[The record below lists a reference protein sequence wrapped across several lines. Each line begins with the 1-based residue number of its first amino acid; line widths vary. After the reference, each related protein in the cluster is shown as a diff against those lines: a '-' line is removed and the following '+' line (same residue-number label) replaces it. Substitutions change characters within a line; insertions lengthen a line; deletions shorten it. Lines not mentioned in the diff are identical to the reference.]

1 MSATTAKPDRGG
13 SSELAP
19 DLLARLRR
27 RLAGSPAIG
36 WLHPVLEEISLD
48 RAVLK
53 LPYREE
59 VSNGLG
65 TGQRGILAAL
75 PDTAVALALL
85 TNSDGRRGSATAALP
100 SHFLRRARGDVWAHA
115 RIVKKGTRINVG
127 DVEILDA
134 SDRPVA
140 RVLASFVLT
149 TSSFD
154 YVPEGKIG

>member
-19 DLLARLRR
+19 DLLARLRL

-59 VSNGLG
+59 VSNGSG
-65 TGQRGILAAL
+65 TIHGGTLPTLA
-75 PDTAVALALL
+75 DTAVAFALS
-85 TNSDGRRGSATAALP
+85 TNFNGKMGFATADLTI
-100 SHFLRRARGDVWAHA
+100 HFLRRARGDVWARA
-115 RIVKKGTRINVG
+115 RILKKGKRVNVG
-127 DVEILDA
+127 EVSMIDA
-134 SDRPVA
+134 AGREVA
-140 RVLASFVLT
+140 RALATFLLT
-149 TSSFD
+149 TSSCD
-154 YVPEGKIG
+154 YAPEGTT